1 MKTCSCNT
9 KTNLKLL
16 SLVTISLTLP
26 SLAWSGDSCNSLLK
40 LGLYNVTQSSSS
52 IDAQSLVTSTF
63 CSFDYSKIEETSTS
77 AAAIKAAYGLFS
89 GGASGSVSKQ
99 EIITKQ
105 SSVCTSGFDSSKYIS
120 NTTAYSKT
128 VYQGSLD
135 AWNKCQEIA
144 AQNLNFNV
152 QPSST
157 MQGVS
162 VSISVPPGYD
172 AWFYGV
178 AQYGSGHSDCSVFGS
193 NGLMNVTMT
202 SPVKFNAASSLTVS
216 CARQMAQIGNDFFAD
231 AQDLVFIT
239 SRDNLTV
246 PLAPMGSLS
255 RLTVDQ
261 INGQTDGKIK
271 VQIAP
276 ITASLNGLIGKAK
289 GVITI
294 KAGTFT
300 STSTSAFDV
309 ATVISNTLL
318 SSNPKNSN
326 IVVPASGN
334 YIATTTVRTC
344 IGGAKDYI
352 SSFVQLNGVEI
363 ANAVTSATPACAS
376 AVATAS
382 IYANAGDLISGKC
395 AINAGMPSQC
405 NFTLALL
412 N

>member
-1 MKTCSCNT
+1 MKTCLCNT

-16 SLVTISLTLP
+16 SLVAISLTLP

-105 SSVCTSGFDSSKYIS
+105 SSVCTSGFDSSKYNS

-193 NGLMNVTMT
+193 NGLINVTMT

-216 CARQMAQIGNDFFAD
+216 CARQMEKIGNDFFAD

-271 VQIAP
+271 AQVKP
-276 ITASLNGLIGKAK
+276 ISTNLSGLTTNFNNLKTNFEGRLTTLESYPKLM
-289 GVITI
+289 GVFQRDDYLRPQFSVNNPLT
-294 KAGTFT
+294 G
-300 STSTSAFDV
+300 
-309 ATVISNTLL
+309 NL
-318 SSNPKNSN
+318 SCPPGAN
-326 IVVPASGN
+326 IVFSTRIWHPESRNGSVQF
-334 YIATTTVRTC
+334 IC
-344 IGGAKDYI
+344 AKI
-352 SSFVQLNGVEI
+352 
-363 ANAVTSATPACAS
+363 
-376 AVATAS
+376 
-382 IYANAGDLISGKC
+382 
-395 AINAGMPSQC
+395 
-405 NFTLALL
+405 
-412 N
+412 

>member
-1 MKTCSCNT
+1 MKTCSRNT

-105 SSVCTSGFDSSKYIS
+105 SSVCTSGFDSSRYIIGTS
-120 NTTAYSKT
+120 DYSKT

-135 AWNKCQEIA
+135 AWNKCQAIA
-144 AQNLNFNV
+144 AQNLNFDV

-162 VSISVPPGYD
+162 VSISVPSGYD

-178 AQYGSGHSDCSVFGS
+178 EQYGAGRSDCSMFGS
-193 NGLMNVTMT
+193 SGLMNVTAT
-202 SPVKFNAASSLTVS
+202 SPVRVNAASLLTVS
-216 CARQMAQIGNDFFAD
+216 CARRMDKVGSDFFAD

-239 SRDNLTV
+239 SRSNLTV
-246 PLAPMGSLS
+246 PLAAMGNLS
-255 RLTVDQ
+255 RITVDR
-261 INGQTDGKIK
+261 INGQTDNKILAATTQISTKFLPISGGTMTGKLTLPKDGLAVGGNQLVLWNGNVGIG
-271 VQIAP
+271 
-276 ITASLNGLIGKAK
+276 TAIPQERLHVVGKGLITDNIRGASW
-289 GVITI
+289 GFGGMFQIDDCR
-294 KAGTFT
+294 
-300 STSTSAFDV
+300 SSANV
-309 ATVISNTLL
+309 
-318 SSNPKNSN
+318 SNPLTGTTSCPANYTAYYSGRIWQPETRCGSN
-326 IVVPASGN
+326 QFI
-334 YIATTTVRTC
+334 C
-344 IGGAKDYI
+344 IR
-352 SSFVQLNGVEI
+352 
-363 ANAVTSATPACAS
+363 
-376 AVATAS
+376 
-382 IYANAGDLISGKC
+382 
-395 AINAGMPSQC
+395 
-405 NFTLALL
+405 
-412 N
+412 